1 MAPRLMIIA
10 VLLLAAGLAVAEV
23 PVPAL
28 QARVTDLTGT
38 LSPAQQS
45 KLEQVLTNFEARK
58 GSQIAVLIIP
68 TTQPEAI
75 EQYAMRVVEAWQ
87 LGREGVDDGVLLLVA
102 KEDRALRIEVGYG
115 LEGVIP
121 DAVAKR
127 VISEIII
134 PYFKR
139 NDYFGGIEAGVNRLI
154 RLIDGEPLPPPRQK
168 DVSWSGFEDFL
179 PVGFLVVL
187 VGAGVLR
194 MIFGRLLGASI
205 VGGLVGFLFWI
216 IVGSLLGAVIAGL
229 FGFLFSLGGMR
240 TGGYWPG
247 GGGFGGGRGGGF
259 GGGGGGFGGGG
270 ASGHWRIALA
280 GDCGR
285 VFYYGKRLGKAGAL
299 GEVVRV
305 DRDRIHEP

>member
-1 MAPRLMIIA
+1 MRAVVLALRSMAVA
-10 VLLLAAGLAVAEV
+10 VFLLAAGLAIADV

-45 KLEQVLTNFEARK
+45 RLEQALMEFEARK

-75 EQYAMRVVEAWQ
+75 EQYAMRVAETWK
-87 LGREGVDDGVLLLVA
+87 LGRKGIDDGVLLLVA

-134 PYFKR
+134 PYFKQ
-139 NDYFGGIEAGVNRLI
+139 NDYFGGIEAGVSRLI
-154 RLIDGEPLPPPRQK
+154 RLIDGEPLPPPVEK

-179 PVGFLVVL
+179 PLGFLLVL
-187 VGAGVLR
+187 VGAGLFR

-205 VGGLVGFLFWI
+205 VGGLVGILFWL
-216 IVGSLLGAVIAGL
+216 IVGSLLGALIAGL
-229 FGFLFSLGGMR
+229 FAFLFSLGGMR
-240 TGGYWPG
+240 SGGFWPG
-247 GGGFGGGRGGGF
+247 GGGFGGGFGRGGGF

-270 ASGHWRIALA
+270 ASGRW
-280 GDCGR
+280 
-285 VFYYGKRLGKAGAL
+285 
-299 GEVVRV
+299 
-305 DRDRIHEP
+305 

>member
-1 MAPRLMIIA
+1 MKALALALRPIA
-10 VLLLAAGLAVAEV
+10 VAVTLLAMGLALADV

-45 KLEQVLTNFEARK
+45 KLERELAAFEARK
-58 GSQIAVLIIP
+58 GSQIAVLIVP

-75 EQYAMRVVEAWQ
+75 EQYAMRVAEEWR
-87 LGREGVDDGVLLLVA
+87 LGRKGIDDGALLLVA

-154 RLIDGEPLPPPRQK
+154 RLVDGEPLPPPVEK

-179 PVGFLVVL
+179 PIGFLLVL
-187 VGAGVLR
+187 VGAGLFR

-205 VGGLVGFLFWI
+205 VGGLVAVLFWL
-216 IVGSLLGAVIAGL
+216 IVGSLIGALIAGL
-229 FGFLFSLGGMR
+229 FAFLFSLGSMR
-240 TGGYWPG
+240 TGGFGPG
-247 GGGFGGGRGGGF
+247 RGGFGGGFGGGGF
-259 GGGGGGFGGGG
+259 RGGGGGFGGGG

-280 GDCGR
+280 APLTTGR
-285 VFYYGKRLGKAGAL
+285 
-299 GEVVRV
+299 
-305 DRDRIHEP
+305 D

>member
-1 MAPRLMIIA
+1 MKALTLA
-10 VLLLAAGLAVAEV
+10 VRSVAVALILLAAGLVVADV

-45 KLEQVLTNFEARK
+45 KLEQVLAEFEARK

-68 TTQPEAI
+68 TIQPEAI
-75 EQYAMRVVEAWQ
+75 EQYAMRVAETWK
-87 LGREGVDDGVLLLVA
+87 LGRKGVDDGVLLLVA
-102 KEDRALRIEVGYG
+102 KEDRTLRIEVGYG

-134 PYFKR
+134 PYFKQ

-154 RLIDGEPLPPPRQK
+154 RLIDGEPLPSPVRK

-179 PVGFLVVL
+179 PIVFLAVL
-187 VGAGVLR
+187 IGAGLFR
-194 MIFGRLLGASI
+194 MIFGRLLGSSI
-205 VGGLVGFLFWI
+205 VGGLVGILFWLI
-216 IVGSLLGAVIAGL
+216 AGSFMVALIAGL
-229 FGFLFSLGGMR
+229 FAFLFSLGGMR
-240 TGGYWPG
+240 SGGIWPG
-247 GGGFGGGRGGGF
+247 GGGYEGGFGGRGGGF
-259 GGGGGGFGGGG
+259 SGGGGGFGGGG

-280 GDCGR
+280 VPTMTER
-285 VFYYGKRLGKAGAL
+285 N
-299 GEVVRV
+299 
-305 DRDRIHEP
+305 

>member
-1 MAPRLMIIA
+1 MKALTLA
-10 VLLLAAGLAVAEV
+10 VRSVAVALILLAAGLAVADV

-45 KLEQVLTNFEARK
+45 KLEQVLAEFEARK

-68 TTQPEAI
+68 TIQPEAI
-75 EQYAMRVVEAWQ
+75 EQYAMRVAETWK
-87 LGREGVDDGVLLLVA
+87 LGRKGVDDGVLLLVA
-102 KEDRALRIEVGYG
+102 KEDRTLRIEVGYG

-134 PYFKR
+134 PYFKQ

-154 RLIDGEPLPPPRQK
+154 RLIDGEPLPSPVRK

-179 PVGFLVVL
+179 PIVFLAVL
-187 VGAGVLR
+187 IGAGLFR
-194 MIFGRLLGASI
+194 MIFGRLLGSSI
-205 VGGLVGFLFWI
+205 VGGLVGILFWLI
-216 IVGSLLGAVIAGL
+216 AGSFMVALIAGL
-229 FGFLFSLGGMR
+229 FAFLFSLGGMR
-240 TGGYWPG
+240 SGGIWPG
-247 GGGFGGGRGGGF
+247 GGGYGGGFGGRGGGF
-259 GGGGGGFGGGG
+259 SGGGGGFGGGG

-280 GDCGR
+280 VPTMTER
-285 VFYYGKRLGKAGAL
+285 N
-299 GEVVRV
+299 
-305 DRDRIHEP
+305 

>member
-1 MAPRLMIIA
+1 MKTLALALRPITAA
-10 VLLLAAGLAVAEV
+10 VILLAMGLALADV

-45 KLEQVLTNFEARK
+45 KLEQALTAFEARK
-58 GSQIAVLIIP
+58 GSQIAVLIVP
-68 TTQPEAI
+68 TTQPETI
-75 EQYAMRVVEAWQ
+75 EQYAMRVAEAWQ
-87 LGREGVDDGVLLLVA
+87 LGRKGIDDGVLLLVA

-154 RLIDGEPLPPPRQK
+154 RLVDGEPLPPPAEK

-179 PVGFLVVL
+179 PIGFLLVL
-187 VGAGVLR
+187 VGAGLFR

-205 VGGLVGFLFWI
+205 VGGLVGILFWL
-216 IVGSLLGAVIAGL
+216 IVGSLIGALIAGL
-229 FGFLFSLGGMR
+229 FAFLFSLGSMR
-240 TGGYWPG
+240 IGGFGPG
-247 GGGFGGGRGGGF
+247 RGGFGGGFGGGGF
-259 GGGGGGFGGGG
+259 RGGGGGFGGGG

-280 GDCGR
+280 GPLMTGR
-285 VFYYGKRLGKAGAL
+285 
-299 GEVVRV
+299 
-305 DRDRIHEP
+305 D